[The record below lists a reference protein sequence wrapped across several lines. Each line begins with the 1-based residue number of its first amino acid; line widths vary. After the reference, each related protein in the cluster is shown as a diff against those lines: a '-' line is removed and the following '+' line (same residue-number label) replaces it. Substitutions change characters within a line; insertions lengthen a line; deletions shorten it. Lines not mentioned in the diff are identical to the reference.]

1 MKFNNWIAFV
11 VIIFLAACQS
21 ATPVAT
27 FSPQQTTA
35 PYPPPQATPLPNA
48 GPYPA
53 PTESTGGSVYPAPAV
68 TEDMGGS
75 VYPAPG
81 SSEVKTVSWDEA
93 KSIILNGEVAEVFQ
107 LHSLEVKLTLK
118 DGSKL
123 STTEPAIDDVFK
135 VIEECGEKC
144 ADIKVATE

>member
-1 MKFNNWIAFV
+1 MKFNNRIAFV

-27 FSPQQTTA
+27 FSPQQTAA

-53 PTESTGGSVYPAPAV
+53 PAENTGGSVYPEPAV
-68 TEDMGGS
+68 TEDMGVS
-75 VYPAPG
+75 IYPAPG
-81 SSEVKTVSWDEA
+81 STEVKTVSWEEA
-93 KSIILNGEVAEVFQ
+93 KSILLDGEVAEVFQ

-135 VIEECGEKC
+135 VIDECGEKC
-144 ADIKVATE
+144 VDIRVATE